1 MKKLQKKI
9 LNIVGSPVLF
19 VLVACILFG
28 AVALR
33 WNATSF
39 GSDLGAAAGFAAGRM
54 AGSLEGLTAGR
65 KAGTEDGKTVG
76 LSAEDTA
83 AAISN
88 QMQQVE
94 NLEVLVASVKL
105 NDFHTVGKEEAP
117 TYAALYLANGTV
129 VFTVDLSQAQ
139 IQAQNNMLYIV
150 LPQPVGNLYIDES
163 SVEKVAD
170 YQKKFFN
177 GSAEDGFDAY
187 LNTMIKI
194 QQATEETLNNYD
206 VLASSAKQAAE
217 HQVTLLAQSVSKTP
231 YSVSIEFAGQ

>member
-1 MKKLQKKI
+1 MKKIRKKF
-9 LNIVGSPVLF
+9 LNIVGSPILF
-19 VLVACILFG
+19 VLVACILFS

-33 WNATSF
+33 WNAKSF
-39 GSDLGAAAGFAAGRM
+39 GRNLGTTAGFAAGRL
-54 AGSLEGLTAGR
+54 AGSLEGLTEGR
-65 KAGTEDGKTVG
+65 KAGTEDGKAVG

-94 NLEVLVASVKL
+94 NLEVLAASVKL
-105 NDFHTVGKEEAP
+105 KDFHTVGKEEDP
-117 TYAALYLANGTV
+117 TYAALYLANGTA

-139 IQAQNNMLYIV
+139 IRAENDVLHIV

-194 QQATEETLNNYD
+194 QEVTEETLSNYD
-206 VLASSAKQAAE
+206 TLISSAKQAAE
-217 HQVTLLAQSVSKTP
+217 HQITLLVKSVSTMP
-231 YSVSIEFAGQ
+231 YSISIEFAEQ